1 MSSAV
6 SSKMLNAIAP
16 SLSIV
21 SSEASTS
28 ESAPSLNYDDTVGL
42 SSTNLS
48 STLQKLLLWEK
59 KLYEEVK
66 VYAATVLVVKI
77 RLLYLRLQFIL
88 SFIAVS
94 FL

>member
-6 SSKMLNAIAP
+6 SSKMLNVIAP

-28 ESAPSLNYDDTVGL
+28 TSESAPSLNYDDTMGL

-66 VYAATVLVVKI
+66 V
-77 RLLYLRLQFIL
+77 
-88 SFIAVS
+88 
-94 FL
+94 